1 VERRANVRR
10 RSSESLEETIHRYEL
25 RRQTKS
31 GGSSP
36 QSPLSQE
43 PSITEAGT
51 LVLTFGR
58 EVVRLNYARD
68 LQIVEEDLD
77 NELKK
82 QPALYTFYARI
93 LAMQKALVDSA
104 KNELREYEGRL
115 YTLLKFRLQERDGK
129 KPTQADIEGEM
140 SRDVQLRDKRRRLVE
155 LQLQLD
161 VLWSI
166 RDSLAQKKD
175 CLMTLAAN
183 KRAEWSTDLYLRR
196 NTR

>member
-1 VERRANVRR
+1 MERRANVRR